1 MPFKRHL
8 TNFSFP
14 GVRPDVPS
22 ARIKHLPRERAGGDA
37 EGLGFV
43 EYVLLACDELLDATA
58 TTAAATTYQRPT
70 VFVSH
75 GRLRALDDHSV
86 EQWASAT
93 PQAGV
98 NIVLRNYPGYGN
110 TVRGENI
117 VNQIVEDG
125 NTLMRACCPDGDEAV
140 GVLGNSIG
148 CGPAMYMAARGS
160 KLVKRIVLVSPY
172 VSLWALV
179 PNFCLTPLT
188 NVLGR
193 ISPKAQDWLCSF
205 LGDPSRLQLMQM
217 LPNSDPFPMVK
228 MAKELRPGTEVMVVH
243 GDMDGVIP
251 FNHSNEMMDALNE
264 TPGVTAI
271 HCVVPGARHRHTRM
285 LADIPIWT
293 FLRGDGMHNVILA
306 IEAMQS
312 KQKAEKVEREGL
324 SNGD

>member
-43 EYVLLACDELLDATA
+43 EYVLRACDELLDATA

-148 CGPAMYMAARGS
+148 IVCFVLLAFLWGVDGMVGCGPAMYMAARGS

-179 PNFCLTPLT
+179 YD
-188 NVLGR
+188 
-193 ISPKAQDWLCSF
+193 ISPALLTTFRINNCQTKL
-205 LGDPSRLQLMQM
+205 
-217 LPNSDPFPMVK
+217 LPNTSDK
-228 MAKELRPGTEVMVVH
+228 RTRP
-243 GDMDGVIP
+243 
-251 FNHSNEMMDALNE
+251 
-264 TPGVTAI
+264 
-271 HCVVPGARHRHTRM
+271 
-285 LADIPIWT
+285 DIPQSA
-293 FLRGDGMHNVILA
+293 RLA
-306 IEAMQS
+306 MLFS
-312 KQKAEKVEREGL
+312 R
-324 SNGD
+324 